1 MTHGTELLREVLA
14 ISSIAP
20 KGHSFPNKNILHL
33 APRLSFRI
41 FFFGGL
47 ERSFLYNLSIR
58 EQVVASES
66 GQPFEKIQ
74 LLLLSKTVHMSIQ
87 GLIFQFMD
95 YLKPFAPFLLLAI
108 SLLIS
113 IATEGWTRKIK
124 RKNQS
129 SQFCYLLTVYQPQ
142 QELLWEKNR
151 SIKLSLTF
159 NFQCLFYSNYTYIIK
174 NWHKYLSPAILIP
187 FLS

>member
-1 MTHGTELLREVLA
+1 
-14 ISSIAP
+14 
-20 KGHSFPNKNILHL
+20 
-33 APRLSFRI
+33 
-41 FFFGGL
+41 
-47 ERSFLYNLSIR
+47 
-58 EQVVASES
+58 
-66 GQPFEKIQ
+66 
-74 LLLLSKTVHMSIQ
+74 
-87 GLIFQFMD
+87 MD

-142 QELLWEKNR
+142 QELLQEKNR

-187 FLS
+187 FLSWLILLFCKAIFFFVCYSIKLSFSLMFHTSRRKYRLVIRKNSIPITSKLREKNKRNLISQYPRNQT